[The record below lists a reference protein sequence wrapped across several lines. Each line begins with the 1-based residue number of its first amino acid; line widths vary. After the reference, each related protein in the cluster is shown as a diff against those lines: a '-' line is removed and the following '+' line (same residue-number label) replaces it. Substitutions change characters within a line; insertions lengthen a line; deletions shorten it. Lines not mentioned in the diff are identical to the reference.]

1 MPTGLYERLTAL
13 DASFLLLEDHD
24 AHMHVGSVALFDL
37 GPLRGAHGGLDMDR
51 VLARA
56 GEALAA
62 QPRFRERLTTTP
74 LFGDPVWVDDPHF
87 NLAYHV
93 RHAALPAPGDE
104 RQLKRLAG
112 RIMSQQLDRAKPLW
126 ELWFVEGVAGDR
138 FAVIAKLHHCMVDG
152 IASADLMGA
161 LLRPD
166 REARPHPAAPAIP
179 RPEPTPTRLLADA
192 LLRRARLPFEL
203 LRASGA
209 AAVAPLQTLS
219 AAGRAVGSVG
229 EALRTGLTPA
239 SPTVLNGS
247 LGPHRRFD
255 WLRVDLAA
263 VKRAA
268 HRHDATVNDLV
279 LAITAGAVG
288 DFLRRRGEPV
298 DGIDFRAMIP
308 VSIRANS
315 EHHALGNRVA
325 LLVAALPID
334 ERDPRRRLA
343 RVIDTMRAV
352 KRSEQRRGTELLE
365 AASERLFSDLFA
377 RLARFGARLT
387 PYNLVVTN
395 VPGPPVP
402 LYLFGAPLRA
412 VYPLVPL
419 FTHQALG
426 IALFSYAGSLY
437 WGFNADWD
445 ALPDLH
451 ELVTAV
457 ERECAALTAPPR
469 AATRRRRPTPRP
481 APAHARTRRRSA

>member
-1 MPTGLYERLTAL
+1 MPTALYERLTAL

-37 GPLRGAHGGLDMDR
+37 APLRGAHGGLDMER
-51 VLARA
+51 VLAHA

-62 QPRFRERLTTTP
+62 QPRFRQRLTTTP
-74 LFGDPVWVDDPHF
+74 WFGDPVWVDDPHF

-93 RHAALPAPGDE
+93 RHTALPTPGDE

-161 LLRPD
+161 LLRPE
-166 REARPHPAAPAIP
+166 REATAHPTPSPVP
-179 RPEPTPTRLLADA
+179 RPLPTPTRLVADA
-192 LLRRARLPFEL
+192 LLRRAGLPFEV

-209 AAVAPLQTLS
+209 ALAAPLRTLR
-219 AAGRAVGSVG
+219 AAGSALGSVG
-229 EALRTGLTPA
+229 EALRSGLTPA
-239 SPTVLNGS
+239 TPTVLNGT

-263 VKRAA
+263 IKRAA
-268 HRHDATVNDLV
+268 HRHGATVNDVV

-288 DFLRRRGEPV
+288 DFLRRRGEAV
-298 DGIDFRAMIP
+298 DGVDFRAMIP

-315 EHHALGNRVA
+315 EHHTLGNRVA
-325 LLVAALPID
+325 LLVAALPVD
-334 ERDPRRRLA
+334 ERHPQRRLT
-343 RVIDTMRAV
+343 RVMETMQAV

-402 LYLFGAPLRA
+402 LYLFGARLRA

-419 FTHQALG
+419 FTHQGLG
-426 IALFSYAGSLY
+426 IALFSYAGDLY

-457 ERECAALTAPPR
+457 DRQCSALTAPPR
-469 AATRRRRPTPRP
+469 RLVRRRRPAPRP
-481 APAHARTRRRSA
+481 LPAQRRTRRRSA